1 MESKKAKDL
10 ERERQRIVQNKAS
23 WWKEFDWVVGVMVE
37 MEWDGEFRER
47 TSVRAFPCIIEDMLR
62 MASIGINCFARVVN
76 DFIFPHSFLLRVS
89 SIAF

>member
-1 MESKKAKDL
+1 VESKKAKDL
-10 ERERQRIVQNKAS
+10 ERERQRIMQNKAS

-47 TSVRAFPCIIEDMLR
+47 TSVRAFTCVIEDMLR
-62 MASIGINCFARVVN
+62 MASIVIHCFAHVVN
-76 DFIFPHSFLLRVS
+76 DCIFPHSSLLRIS